1 MREIRIIAGIAVAL
15 ILFVAVALVWSMISA
30 TAGPLD
36 SQAVRRIERQCAF
49 QAECKVRLGDLFRG
63 DWDRFYEFGVGVD
76 QATIDSALGTNRVKR
91 SERQRTLV
99 LMKEGRIVSAEH
111 ENYGVEQPLDGQVE
125 FEDEHHRE
133 QSWVS
138 YDRNT
143 VLRVSSFRADPVKG
157 KGSYYVLSAVE
168 P

>member
-15 ILFVAVALVWSMISA
+15 IVFVAVSFVWTMISA

-36 SQAVRRIERQCAF
+36 SQAVRRIERQCGF
-49 QAECKVRLGDLFRG
+49 QAECKVRLGDLFSG
-63 DWDRFYEFGVGVD
+63 DWDTFYEFGVGVD
-76 QATIDSALGTNRVKR
+76 QATIDNALGTHRVKR
-91 SERQRTLV
+91 SEHQRTLV
-99 LMKEGRIVSAEH
+99 LMKEGHVISAEH

-138 YDRNT
+138 YGRDS
-143 VLRVSSFRADPVKG
+143 VLRVSSFRADPTKG

>member
-15 ILFVAVALVWSMISA
+15 IAFVAGAFVWSIISA

-36 SQAVRRIERQCAF
+36 SQAVRRIERQCGF
-49 QAECKVRLGDLFRG
+49 QAECKVRMGDLFTG
-63 DWDRFYEFGVGVD
+63 DWDKFYEFGVGVD
-76 QATIDSALGTNRVKR
+76 QETIDTALGTHRVKR
-91 SERQRTLV
+91 AERQRTLV
-99 LMKEGRIVSAEH
+99 LMKEGHVVSAEH

-138 YDRNT
+138 YGRED
-143 VLRVSSFRADPVKG
+143 VLRVSTFRADPKKG
-157 KGSYYVLSAVE
+157 NGSYYVLSAVE

>member
-15 ILFVAVALVWSMISA
+15 IVFVAVSFVWTMATA

-36 SQAVRRIERQCAF
+36 SQAVRRIERQCGF
-49 QAECKVRLGDLFRG
+49 QAECKVRLGDLFGG
-63 DWDRFYEFGVGVD
+63 DWDTFYEFGVGVD
-76 QATIDSALGTNRVKR
+76 QTAINAALGTHRVKR
-91 SERQRTLV
+91 SEHQRTLV
-99 LMKEGRIVSAEH
+99 LMKEGHIVSAEH
-111 ENYGVEQPLDGQVE
+111 ENYGTLQPLDGQVE

-138 YDRNT
+138 YDRDT
-143 VLRVSSFRADPVKG
+143 VLRVRSVRADPAKG
-157 KGSYYVLSAVE
+157 KGSYYVLTAIE

>member
-15 ILFVAVALVWSMISA
+15 IVFVAVSFVWTMATA

-36 SQAVRRIERQCAF
+36 AQAVRRIERQCGF
-49 QAECKVRLGDLFRG
+49 QAECKVQLGNLFSG
-63 DWDRFYEFGVGVD
+63 DWDTFYEFGVGVD

-91 SERQRTLV
+91 ANHQRTLV
-99 LMKEGRIVSAEH
+99 LMKDGRIVTAEH
-111 ENYGVEQPLDGQVE
+111 ENYGTQQPLAGQVE

-133 QSWVS
+133 QRWVS

-143 VLRVSSFRADPVKG
+143 FLRVSSFRADPA
-157 KGSYYVLSAVE
+157 KGSYYVLTAVE

>member
-1 MREIRIIAGIAVAL
+1 MREIRIIVGIAVAL
-15 ILFVAVALVWSMISA
+15 IVFVAVSFVWSMLSA

-36 SQAVRRIERQCAF
+36 SQAVRRIDRQCGF
-49 QAECKVRLGDLFRG
+49 QAECKVRLGNLFSG
-63 DWDRFYEFGVGVD
+63 DWDTFYEFGVGVD
-76 QATIDSALGTNRVKR
+76 QATIDRTLGTDRVR
-91 SERQRTLV
+91 HANHQRILV
-99 LMKEGRIVSAEH
+99 LMKDGRIVSAEH
-111 ENYGVEQPLDGQVE
+111 EAYGVLQPLSGQVE

-138 YDRNT
+138 YGRDST
-143 VLRVSSFRADPVKG
+143 LRVSSFRADPTTG